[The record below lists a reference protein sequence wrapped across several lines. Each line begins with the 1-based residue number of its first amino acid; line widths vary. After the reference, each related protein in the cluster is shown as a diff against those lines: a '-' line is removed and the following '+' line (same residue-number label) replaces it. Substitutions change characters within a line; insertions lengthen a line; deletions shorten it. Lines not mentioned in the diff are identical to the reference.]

1 MSREKEIA
9 KLRTTLSL
17 DTGNFK
23 KELTSVSKQT
33 TGLKRSF
40 DIANKSIGNAEDKFK
55 ATTSA
60 IAKGEKAID
69 KMNKKLSM
77 QIEAYNDLKITVD
90 KQSKSYQDLIQE
102 LNDAKKELEELEK
115 AENKN
120 VEAIEKQKKA
130 IDNLKSKLQDK
141 AQLIDKNINQLQK
154 YSNDIDKTEN
164 DITGLGNQLGK
175 LKNSL
180 KETSNATDNSG
191 LDKLKDL
198 ASEAGI
204 DLGILELGAKATA
217 LALATLITKKIIESA
232 GTYDKAITDLQ
243 ITMGLTEES
252 AKDLYDSINDITDKG
267 YSIEGVSEAVKM
279 LQQRFNLSEAETKKL
294 AQGMDL
300 LNKYGYENKDI
311 IRFMTSATND
321 WEMSYED
328 ALDYILTGHQKGLNI
343 SEDWM
348 DTLVEYTPILSTLG
362 VGGKE
367 AFALISEAVKATGL
381 DTNKAA
387 DMVKEFYLTLTDGSN
402 TSKDAFSDLGINIDK
417 MKKQIDDGS
426 ITSVDA
432 MKKVMQAIMKVG
444 DETEQARLLQEIFK
458 GTIEYG
464 SIGVVEAWGNMED
477 SIVNT
482 KGAID
487 NAKIA
492 YEGSYEAMTQDL
504 SQSWDE
510 LTQTI
515 GSAVLPSLL
524 EIVQALLAIPF
535 NMELAGT
542 QMTLSWEWVMSQL
555 DNAWLGFVGGV
566 QEGIINILEA
576 SESATST
583 LGMDGV
589 AEKLSSNVD
598 SMKSKHDELVEK
610 IKTNEETITSN
621 SDKLGQLW
629 NNEWSGT
636 LEENKAT
643 FNSIMEEMSTKA
655 KSTNGNVSI
664 TLENTSKKISNSTS
678 KAKQDASSN
687 FKDIKNSAKSELS
700 GVKGAVDDNMDGSL
714 KTVQVQATEMYKGVK
729 TSFHKMKQSAK
740 KDGTEMYL
748 GVKTSAS
755 KMADSAKRS
764 ATDMYKGVTTSTSR
778 MAQKAIADW
787 NSIRNAFSKNISG
800 TITTHK
806 KTVISKPENQ
816 SIEPAL
822 YSIAPIDL
830 EIMPIDTNSY
840 DLNGAYYRSST
851 PQSKILAQHF
861 KTIQNNTSLTSIIK
875 ELKSLTNKFESN
887 LKGDKTIYFELPF
900 YADGREL
907 ARISAVYMDDELKI
921 INNRKSRNRGDF

>member
-9 KLRTTLSL
+9 QLRTTLSL

-40 DIANKSIGNAEDKFK
+40 DIANKSIANAEDKVE
-55 ATTSA
+55 ATTKA
-60 IAKGEKAID
+60 ISKGEKAIES
-69 KMNKKLSM
+69 MNKKL
-77 QIEAYNDLKITVD
+77 DLQRKRYDNLRSTVD
-90 KQSKSYQDLIQE
+90 KQKQSYEELSTE
-102 LNDAKKELEELEK
+102 LNNAEKELEELEK
-115 AENKN
+115 SENRN
-120 VEAIEKQKKA
+120 TDAIEKQKKA
-130 IDNLKSKLQDK
+130 IDELKKKLSDK
-141 AQLIDKNINQLQK
+141 AQLLDKNINQLQR

-164 DITGLGNQLGK
+164 DITGLGNQLGYLQK
-175 LKNSL
+175 SL
-180 KETSNATDNSG
+180 NETSNATDGSG
-191 LDKLKDL
+191 LDKLKEL
-198 ASEAGI
+198 AGEAGI
-204 DLGILELGAKATA
+204 DLGILELGAKAAA

-321 WEMSYED
+321 WRMSYED

-381 DTNKAA
+381 DTDKAA
-387 DMVKEFYLTLTDGSN
+387 DMVKEFYLTLTDGSS
-402 TSKDAFSDLGINIDK
+402 TSKDAFNALGINIDSL
-417 MKKQIDDGS
+417 KKQIDDGS

-477 SIVNT
+477 SVVNT

-487 NAKIA
+487 NAKSA

-524 EIVQALLAIPF
+524 EIVEALLTIPF

-542 QMTLSWEWVMSQL
+542 QMSLSWEWVMSQL
-555 DNAWLGFVGGV
+555 DNAWLGFIGGFH
-566 QEGIINILEA
+566 EGIINILEA
-576 SESATST
+576 SESAASA

-643 FNSIMEEMSTKA
+643 FNSIMGEMSTKA
-655 KSTNGNVSI
+655 KSTNSNVSSS
-664 TLENTSKKISNSTS
+664 LENTSNKISSSTS

-687 FKDIKNSAKSELS
+687 FKDIKNSAKNELS
-700 GVKGAVDDNMDGSL
+700 GVKGIVDDNMDGSL

-729 TSFHKMKQSAK
+729 TSFHKMKVSAK
-740 KDGTEMYL
+740 EDGTEMYL
-748 GVKTSAS
+748 GVKTSAK
-755 KMADSAKRS
+755 KMADSAKQS
-764 ATDMYKGVTTSTSR
+764 TTDMYKGVTTSTSK
-778 MAQKAIADW
+778 MADKAIADW
-787 NSIRNAFSKNISG
+787 NRIRNAYSKSITG
-800 TITTHK
+800 TVTTNK
-806 KTVISKPENQ
+806 KTIVHKPEVQSENVNLLTISDINPVDISK
-816 SIEPAL
+816 
-822 YSIAPIDL
+822 
-830 EIMPIDTNSY
+830 Y
-840 DLNGAYYRSST
+840 DLNGAYYRNST
-851 PQSKILAQHF
+851 PQSIALTQQLRSLNNETGMHNIVREF
-861 KTIQNNTSLTSIIK
+861 KTLFQDINKLNMNNNQSIYI
-875 ELKSLTNKFESN
+875 
-887 LKGDKTIYFELPF
+887 ELPINL
-900 YADGREL
+900 DGREI
-907 ARISAVYMDDELKI
+907 ARVSAKYMNGELKI
-921 INNRKSRNRGDF
+921 LNNRENRKKGV

>member
-77 QIEAYNDLKITVD
+77 QIEAYKDLKITVD

-381 DTNKAA
+381 DTDKAA

-417 MKKQIDDGS
+417 MKKQIDDSS

-861 KTIQNNTSLTSIIK
+861 KTIQDNTSLTSIIK